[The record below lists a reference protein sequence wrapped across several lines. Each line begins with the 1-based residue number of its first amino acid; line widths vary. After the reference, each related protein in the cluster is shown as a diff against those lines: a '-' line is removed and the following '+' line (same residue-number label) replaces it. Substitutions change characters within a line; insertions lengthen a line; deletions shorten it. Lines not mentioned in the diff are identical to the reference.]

1 MAVAEAR
8 DFGFGKFRD
17 RGSTFTD
24 SILWTRLPV
33 GAFLCYVNGYCS
45 SFCCCPAESAV
56 TPPPSG
62 ETFRIH
68 DRRESEKRH
77 EILDLVGPPLHSRR
91 ILQISNNLPAVDG
104 LQNVAFVGFLCVQDC
119 PSCPS
124 SQVPVADGGSNCA
137 SQLRLGH
144 AEDHVVDDNDDHRP
158 PTKRSLAALDVGNS
172 NPVLRL
178 FFQRGMN
185 SAIHLESGRLG
196 SRNDQGTRNSRMRQ
210 VPAQKPRLSAQ
221 YELPLEN
228 PRRHRVDPS

>member
-45 SFCCCPAESAV
+45 SFCCCPAGSAV
-56 TPPPSG
+56 TPPLSG

-91 ILQISNNLPAVDG
+91 ILQVPLVVSSRAISGKTALISRSPPRSFPRVTAI
-104 LQNVAFVGFLCVQDC
+104 
-119 PSCPS
+119 
-124 SQVPVADGGSNCA
+124 ADA
-137 SQLRLGH
+137 
-144 AEDHVVDDNDDHRP
+144 
-158 PTKRSLAALDVGNS
+158 
-172 NPVLRL
+172 
-178 FFQRGMN
+178 
-185 SAIHLESGRLG
+185 
-196 SRNDQGTRNSRMRQ
+196 
-210 VPAQKPRLSAQ
+210 
-221 YELPLEN
+221 
-228 PRRHRVDPS
+228 